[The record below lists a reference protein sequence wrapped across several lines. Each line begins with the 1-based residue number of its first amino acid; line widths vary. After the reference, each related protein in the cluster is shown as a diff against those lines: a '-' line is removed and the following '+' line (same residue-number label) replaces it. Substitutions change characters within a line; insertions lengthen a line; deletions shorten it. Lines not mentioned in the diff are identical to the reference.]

1 MKTIAEKACRLLDR
15 GAPFVLA
22 TIISH
27 LGSTPRT
34 AGSKM
39 IVTADGRG
47 IGTIG
52 GGLLEAA
59 VMARAL
65 ELIPSGQSAVMPFD
79 LSDETVASMDMI
91 CGGQAEVLLDCV
103 CPSDADR
110 AVFGKWRQILA
121 EGAPGCFLTVVMT
134 EGEAVDRVS
143 HGIIGAGGDIQGIFS
158 LADFEREKIMAAA
171 ATPGV
176 KTLAFDNA
184 FVVVEPA
191 GRMCAAHFFGAGHVA
206 RPTAHLAALVGF
218 RVHVYDDRR
227 EFANRE
233 RFPDAYAIHLLE
245 SFDQAFEGP
254 APGADDFVVILTRGH
269 LHDQN
274 VLAGALA
281 TNAGYIGMIGSRK
294 KRATI
299 YRSLLDQGIAQA
311 AIDRVHSPIGLAIG
325 AETPE
330 EIAVSIVA
338 ELIAVRAGDAP

>member
-1 MKTIAEKACRLLDR
+1 MKTIAEEACRLLER
-15 GAPFVLA
+15 REPFVLA
-22 TIISH
+22 TIVGH
-27 LGSTPRT
+27 TGSTPRT

-39 IVTADGRG
+39 IVTAGGQG

-52 GGLLEAA
+52 GGLLEAG
-59 VMARAL
+59 VMARAV
-65 ELIPSGQSAVMPFD
+65 ELIPRGQSALMTFD
-79 LSDETVASMDMI
+79 LNDDTIASMDMI

-103 CPSDADR
+103 NPNNAERAIFDA
-110 AVFGKWRQILA
+110 WQQILA
-121 EGAPGCFLTVVMT
+121 SAGQGCFLTVVRT
-134 EGEAVDRVS
+134 KGEAVEGVS
-143 HGIIGAGGDIQGIFS
+143 HCLIRSGSEIQGIFPLTDS
-158 LADFEREKIMAAA
+158 EQEQIMAAA
-171 ATPGV
+171 TTPDV
-176 KTLAFDNA
+176 KTLSFEGAL
-184 FVVVEPA
+184 VVVEPA
-191 GRMCAAHFFGAGHVA
+191 GRVCAAHLFGAGHVA

-233 RFPDAYAIHLLE
+233 RFPEAHAIHLLE
-245 SFDQAFEGP
+245 TFDRAFDGP

-269 LHDQN
+269 LHDQH

-281 TNAGYIGMIGSRK
+281 TGAGYIGMIGSRK

-299 YRSLLDQGIAQA
+299 YRNLLDQGIAQA